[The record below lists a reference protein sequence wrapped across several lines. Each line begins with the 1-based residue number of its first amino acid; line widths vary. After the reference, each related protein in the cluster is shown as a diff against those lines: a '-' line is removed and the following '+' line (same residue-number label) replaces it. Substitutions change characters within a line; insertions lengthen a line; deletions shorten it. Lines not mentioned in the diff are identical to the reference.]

1 MKGNKLSGKI
11 SMKWKVFG
19 YFLGFVGIL
28 LVLLWVLQI
37 VYLDTF
43 YKSIKE
49 KELKKAA
56 SYVQKNL
63 ESEDLEDILYSLD
76 REYDV
81 SVLIADMEGN
91 ALYKTAEGNSEIAFM
106 LNTEEFKAYCERAR
120 AAGGELDIF
129 FGENLEGE
137 NPDKKYLGDKNP
149 KEIAPKESS
158 PKDESFRDEELANRY
173 IEGETPGN
181 RLPYKDIA
189 FRKRQEPM
197 ERMMGIRLV
206 DTSEGMRVIL
216 LESLLS
222 PVDATIHTLRTQL
235 LLVSVI
241 MAVLALGLAFLLSKT
256 ISKSIIRVNRSAKR
270 LGKGDF
276 QVEFDARDY
285 KEIAELS
292 DTLNKAAR
300 DLAKVEGLQRE
311 LIANVSH
318 DLRTPLTMIIAY
330 SEVMRDIP
338 GENTAEN
345 LQVVIEEAERLS
357 NLVNDMLDVSKL
369 QAGVVKLEKEV
380 FDLTANVERV
390 LERYAKLKEQDG
402 YQISFSYD
410 QHVMVEADS
419 FKLSQVLYNLINNA
433 IHYTGEDKVVQVLQT
448 TENHWV
454 TMEIKDTGEGIGPE
468 ELENVWER
476 YYKVD
481 KNHKRAIS
489 GTGLGLSIVKNILKL
504 HQAEFGVESTPGKG
518 SNFWFR
524 LPVKEEAA
532 IHEKN

>member
-56 SYVQKNL
+56 SYVQENL
-63 ESEDLEDILYSLD
+63 ESEDLEDLLYSLGQ
-76 REYDV
+76 EYDV
-81 SVLIADMEGN
+81 SVLIADTEGN
-91 ALYKTAEGNSEIAFM
+91 ALYKTAEENSEIAFA
-106 LNTEEFKAYCERAR
+106 LNREEFKAYCERAR

-129 FGENLEGE
+129 FGENIEGE
-137 NPDKKYLGDKNP
+137 NIDKKYLPERDP
-149 KEIAPKESS
+149 KEVVPKESGTV
-158 PKDESFRDEELANRY
+158 DESFKNKDF
-173 IEGETPGN
+173 EGELPGN

-222 PVDATIHTLRTQL
+222 PVDATIYTLRTQL

-410 QHVMVEADS
+410 RHVMVEADS

-532 IHEKN
+532 IHSKN